1 MEGEETFDASMMG
14 QAEEVV
20 QERICDDELILII
33 NTKALTSASIILCRA
48 NDSTCDEMEL
58 SCALC
63 VVKSVLESQSV
74 VPGRNATEATSSMCL
89 KN

>member
-1 MEGEETFDASMMG
+1 MEGAETFDASMMG

-33 NTKALTSASIILCRA
+33 NTKALTSASVILCGA
-48 NDSTCDEMEL
+48 NDSTYDEKEL
-58 SCALC
+58 SLHGALC

-74 VPGRNATEATSSMCL
+74 VPGGSAVEAAF
-89 KN
+89 

>member
-1 MEGEETFDASMMG
+1 MLG

-33 NTKALTSASIILCRA
+33 NTKALTSALIILCGA